1 MAKKKNKWNENSVIR
16 GAIRRVFSRSP
27 LVQEVRRKVRQERTQ
42 YNRNGKPSKKKA
54 VFYQCAICGCWHRA
68 KNSSVDHKIPVVDPI
83 IGFVDWNTFVSR
95 LFCGIEGLQVLCDK
109 CHDKKTAEER
119 KIRNMVK
126 KQQKHKK
133 SV

>member
-1 MAKKKNKWNENSVIR
+1 MSKKKNKWNENSVIR

-42 YNRNGKPSKKKA
+42 YNRDGKPSKKKA
-54 VFYQCAICGCWHRA
+54 VFYQCAICGKWIRA
-68 KNSSVDHKIPVVDPI
+68 KDASVDHKIPVIDPLK
-83 IGFVDWNTFVSR
+83 GFESWDIFVSR
-95 LFCGIEGLQVLCDK
+95 LFCKAENLWLLCSC

-119 KIRNMVK
+119 KIRNMAK
-126 KQQKHKK
+126 KQQKPKK